1 MKAPL
6 PAPTEHESPRPFAR
20 DLACSCAAARRA
32 CLRNYFFIWIPP
44 HPYPLAAGVAGWAL
58 AALPPMAALA
68 APVRIEGFGAAS
80 NDASPVLRRNPASLP
95 NVMEAATALNV
106 RAVPIRAH
114 VPIPTRTSQASE
126 SPHRS
131 CVAGRERLRLTAP
144 ALGDDGPAHGPP
156 RWPTR
161 SARAKEP
168 PRGAGRRDGRH
179 VSHGDAAGAHLPA
192 LRVVHLE

>member
-1 MKAPL
+1 ML
-6 PAPTEHESPRPFAR
+6 MR
-20 DLACSCAAARRA
+20 CGAARVFA
-32 CLRNYFFIWIPP
+32 QLFFHLDPP
-44 HPYPLAAGVAGWAL
+44 TPLSSCRRRGPLGAR

-80 NDASPVLRRNPASLP
+80 NDPSPVLRRNPASLP

-106 RAVPIRAH
+106 RAI
-114 VPIPTRTSQASE
+114 PIPTRTSQASE

-131 CVAGRERLRLTAP
+131 CVAGRERLRLAAP

-168 PRGAGRRDGRH
+168 PRCAGRRDGRH
-179 VSHGDAAGAHLPA
+179 VSHGHAAGAHLPA